1 MSCSVTA
8 GTIKRTSLVLSGL
21 LLTLCPTVSR
31 GADPQ
36 PGAGPGAKPA
46 PLPAAVWSV
55 AFSPDGKTLA
65 AGSYQRVQLWNTE
78 AWTPARTLAGHAGPV
93 RCLAWSGDGKQLAA
107 GGGKPG
113 TLGEVKVWTLGDGTT
128 VAAPMTLTEHKD
140 VVEGVAFNTQGGV
153 LLTASVDEKALPIEL
168 ATRKVVRPMTDHT
181 NRIVTVAAS
190 PNGKYVATG
199 SLDRTIKIWS
209 AQDFTPLANTDH
221 AGGQV
226 HNLAFL
232 PDGNQFFAGGEDG
245 NMRLYRI
252 SESRSGKVTGYN
264 LSVARTIGGN
274 RTPIF
279 AVAASQKGNLIA
291 AAGEDSLVH
300 VFDSGGGR
308 KHTLKDCTG
317 PVYSL
322 SFNPDGSLVAA
333 ASRDGKVRI
342 WTTKDGKLATEL
354 VLP

>member
-1 MSCSVTA
+1 MSSSVTA
-8 GTIKRTSLVLSGL
+8 GTFKRTSLVLSGL
-21 LLTLCPTVSR
+21 LITLCPAVSR
-31 GADPQ
+31 SADSQ
-36 PGAGPGAKPA
+36 PA
-46 PLPAAVWSV
+46 PLSAAKPTSAPPAVWSV

-65 AGSYQRVQLWNTE
+65 AGSYQRVQLWDAE
-78 AWTPARTLAGHAGPV
+78 AWTPARNLTGHAGPV

-113 TLGEVKVWTLGDGTT
+113 TLGEVKIWTVGDGTT
-128 VAAPMTLTEHKD
+128 AAAPMTLAEHKD
-140 VVEGVAFNTQGGV
+140 VVEGVAFNTTGGV
-153 LLTASVDEKALPIEL
+153 LVTASVDEKALPVEL

-181 NRIVTVAAS
+181 NRIITVAFS

-199 SLDRTIKIWS
+199 SLDRTIKIWN

-226 HNLAFL
+226 HNLVFL
-232 PDGNQFFAGGEDG
+232 SDGNQFFAGGEDG

-264 LSVARTIGGN
+264 ISLGRTIGGN

-279 AVAASQKGNLIA
+279 AVAASQKGNLMA

-300 VFDSGGGR
+300 VFDTGGGR

-322 SFNPDGSLVAA
+322 SFNPDGSLLAA
-333 ASRDGKVRI
+333 ASRDGKVRV

-354 VLP
+354 TLP